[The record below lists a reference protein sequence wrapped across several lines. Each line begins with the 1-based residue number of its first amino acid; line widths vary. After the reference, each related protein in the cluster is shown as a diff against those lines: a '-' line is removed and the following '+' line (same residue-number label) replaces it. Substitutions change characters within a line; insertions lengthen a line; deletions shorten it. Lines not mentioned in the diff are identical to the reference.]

1 MYVASCFRGQCH
13 IGDDCDNCYGVVAV
27 CALWFPVVQCST
39 MEGVIPTSQQSS
51 HLTECTP
58 AGDVLSLNQDTLR
71 NHPIV
76 NYGTTVCYRCRD
88 AEQGAPP
95 YAKTVGNVM
104 RQCDGSGNFSGAV
117 LECDGKLFC
126 TGHIDHFC

>member
-1 MYVASCFRGQCH
+1 
-13 IGDDCDNCYGVVAV
+13 
-27 CALWFPVVQCST
+27 
-39 MEGVIPTSQQSS
+39 MEGIIPTSQQSS
-51 HLTECTP
+51 HLTECNPP
-58 AGDVLSLNQDTLR
+58 AGDVLSLNQNTLR

-104 RQCDGSGNFSGAV
+104 RQCDGSGNFSGAI
-117 LECDGKLFC
+117 LECDGKLFLIIAPVHLKQKRIKC
-126 TGHIDHFC
+126 CFKNFLFDSGHPGVKL